1 MPHPKANIRAGVV
14 ALAVL
19 GSVFLAAC
27 AGSDDGVSTSSTP
40 PASDFP
46 KVEGRTIEE
55 VFASEPESEY
65 VVSPAGLTFERGT
78 NRYAFGVFELDG
90 TPVDDA

>member
-1 MPHPKANIRAGVV
+1 MPHLKGNIRAGAI

-19 GSVFLAAC
+19 GAVFLSAC
-27 AGSDDGVSTSSTP
+27 SGSGSGSSTSSAP

-78 NRYAFGVFELDG
+78 NRYAFGVF
-90 TPVDDA
+90 